1 MADRKPCRTPIIRR
15 SRETLATLKLS
26 VARRPKFHLQAEQ
39 LGTFSCLEACP
50 CHQLHT
56 VTPIS
61 IAVRCV
67 DSVAAIT
74 SAVSPAEA
82 TVSAGSRA
90 MAVLGAAIVSVAEVD
105 TAIGKKID

>member
-1 MADRKPCRTPIIRR
+1 M
-15 SRETLATLKLS
+15 
-26 VARRPKFHLQAEQ
+26 
-39 LGTFSCLEACP
+39 
-50 CHQLHT
+50 
-56 VTPIS
+56 
-61 IAVRCV
+61 